1 MSLLVIISPITKN
14 SIHTVRM
21 FSFFKSKPEVPEID
35 FSGLKVDLHSHLI
48 PGIDD
53 GAQNVQESVV
63 LVRKMIDMGFQKI
76 ITTPHVMA
84 DFYRNTPETIS
95 RGLDVLREELHR
107 QHINIPVEAAA
118 EYYLDEVFES
128 KLTSG
133 SPMLTIGNGFLL
145 FELSFINYPQN
156 LFDIIERIKDRG
168 FKPIL
173 AHPER
178 YGYLFG
184 SIENYQ
190 KIREAGCYLQ
200 LNTVSLSGYYGKPSQ
215 KIAQQLIDG
224 LLIDFIGSDMHNL
237 RHAEA
242 LKSVLKQPY
251 GYKVL
256 KEYLLQ
262 NPLLL

>member
-1 MSLLVIISPITKN
+1 
-14 SIHTVRM
+14 M
-21 FSFFKSKPEVPEID
+21 FNFFKSKPVVPEID

-48 PGIDD
+48 PGVDD

-63 LVRKMIDMGFQKI
+63 LIRKMMDMGFKKI

-84 DFYRNTPETIS
+84 DFYRNTPETIH
-95 RGLDVLREELHR
+95 RGLEVLREELVR
-107 QHINIPVEAAA
+107 QKIDIPVEAAA

-128 KLTSG
+128 KLASG
-133 SPMLTIGNGFLL
+133 AELLTIGKDFLL

-156 LFDIIERIKDRG
+156 LFDMIDRIKDRG

-200 LNTVSLSGYYGKPSQ
+200 LNTVSLTGYYGKPSQ
-215 KIAQQLIDG
+215 KIAQSLIDHV
-224 LLIDFIGSDMHNL
+224 LIDFIGSDMHSL
-237 RHAEA
+237 KHAEA
-242 LKSVLKQPY
+242 LKESLKQPY
-251 GYKVL
+251 VYKL
-256 KEYLLQ
+256 LTEYQLQ
-262 NPLLL
+262 NSLLV